1 MTTDKGQITM
11 LHKILV
17 AINNSEIGEQV
28 FEQALF
34 LAKATDAELM
44 LVYVLSPYEEG
55 YPIPPSTGTDGFYPA
70 LTSDDVNYYL
80 QEWESLKRQGTEFLT
95 LLTNKAIA
103 QGVNAEYTQEFGDP
117 GRKVCEL
124 ALSCQADLIIIGRR
138 GLSGLKELFL
148 GSVSNYVLH
157 HAPCSV
163 LTVQGVV
170 KPTTANPET
179 DLTKAA

>member
-1 MTTDKGQITM
+1 M

-17 AINNSEIGEQV
+17 ALNNSEIGEQI
-28 FEQALF
+28 FDQALF

-44 LVYVLSPYEEG
+44 LVYVLSPFDEG

-70 LTSDDVNYYL
+70 LTSDDINYYL
-80 QEWESLKRQGTEFLT
+80 GEWESLKRQGTEFLT

-103 QGVNAEYTQEFGDP
+103 QGVNAEHTQEFGDP
-117 GRKVCEL
+117 GRKICEL
-124 ALSCQADLIIIGRR
+124 ALTWQADLIIIGRR
-138 GLSGLKELFL
+138 GLSGIKEFFL

-170 KPTTANPET
+170 KDTTATPET
-179 DLTKAA
+179 TVVKSA

>member
-1 MTTDKGQITM
+1 M

-17 AINNSEIGEQV
+17 AINNSEISEQL
-28 FEQALF
+28 FDQALF

-44 LVYVLSPYEEG
+44 LVYVLSPFEEG

-80 QEWESLKRQGTEFLT
+80 EEWETLKKQGTEFLT

-103 QGVNAEYTQEFGDP
+103 QGVNTESTQEFGDP
-117 GRKVCEL
+117 GRMICEV
-124 ALSCQADLIIIGRR
+124 ARAWQADLVIIGRR
-138 GLSGLKELFL
+138 GLGGIKEFFL

-163 LTVQGVV
+163 LTVQGVIEN
-170 KPTTANPET
+170 TTATLEAT
-179 DLTKAA
+179 VVKSA

>member
-1 MTTDKGQITM
+1 M
-11 LHKILV
+11 LHKIVV

-28 FEQALF
+28 FDQALF

-44 LVYVLSPYEEG
+44 LVYVLSPFDEG

-70 LTSDDVNYYL
+70 LTSNDVNYYL
-80 QEWESLKRQGTEFLT
+80 QEWESLKRQGKEFLT

-103 QGVNAEYTQEFGDP
+103 QGVNTENTQEFGDP
-117 GRKVCEL
+117 GCKICEL
-124 ALSCQADLIIIGRR
+124 AITWQADLIIIGRR
-138 GLSGLKELFL
+138 GLSGIKEFFL

-157 HAPCSV
+157 HASCSV

-170 KPTTANPET
+170 KDTTANPDAT
-179 DLTKAA
+179 VVKSA